1 MSSAET
7 SSEDGNIGPTL
18 WSVAVVGALLTLA
31 SPALFGVRGVVSTG
45 IGAILA
51 VGNLWAIGR
60 LVRGLLGNSGR
71 KLTWGPFG
79 FVKLAALFLLLG
91 VIVKNGYAQ
100 VLPLAFGYLALPIG
114 IVFSQLRPT
123 SSAQGE
129 H

>member
-1 MSSAET
+1 
-7 SSEDGNIGPTL
+7 
-18 WSVAVVGALLTLA
+18 LTLV

-51 VGNLWAIGR
+51 VANLWAIAR

-79 FVKLAALFLLLG
+79 LIKLAALFLFLG
-91 VIVKNGYAQ
+91 IVVKNGYAD
-100 VLPLAFGYLALPIG
+100 VLPLAFGYLGLPIG

-123 SSAQGE
+123 SPAQGE